1 MFVDYEKL
9 KTDII
14 GKSIPKPLSGTLSG
28 HAAGEPFDKFVN
40 QLIKNQYP
48 EDTYRQYEYL
58 NSLFSKI
65 KMQKQSKPGTIF
77 LNLLQYF
84 SFWTEENLL

>member
-58 NSLFSKI
+58 NSLF
-65 KMQKQSKPGTIF
+65 
-77 LNLLQYF
+77 
-84 SFWTEENLL
+84 